1 MTKESFGTLSIYK
14 HYHTSHLDS
23 FQCLLHT
30 PTKIFQDHVI
40 QARVRPITLHYVI
53 HLILVTGGIVV
64 PWSFV
69 DISTFLVMATGPG
82 DEDGPFSFRVV
93 VKTMFGEHFELAVS
107 NSDTIKSVKQKITNK
122 LNIPEEGFT
131 LLHNTRFVWS

>member
-1 MTKESFGTLSIYK
+1 
-14 HYHTSHLDS
+14 
-23 FQCLLHT
+23 
-30 PTKIFQDHVI
+30 
-40 QARVRPITLHYVI
+40 
-53 HLILVTGGIVV
+53 
-64 PWSFV
+64 
-69 DISTFLVMATGPG
+69 MATGPG